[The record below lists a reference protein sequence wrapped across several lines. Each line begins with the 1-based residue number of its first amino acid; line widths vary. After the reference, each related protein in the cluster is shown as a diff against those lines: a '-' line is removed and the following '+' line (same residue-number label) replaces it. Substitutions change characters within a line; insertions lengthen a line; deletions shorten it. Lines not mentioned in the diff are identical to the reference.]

1 MNVYTSSLCLLFGV
15 IIYMMLVDKNVS
27 DAINLIFNLIL
38 TKINRI
44 FWIIRFHPKN
54 PITNLIMKFKRQKI
68 VAKLQKELTT
78 KHESGNLRSDQ

>member
-78 KHESGNLRSDQ
+78 KHESGNLQSEK